1 MNLVK
6 PRVGLEI
13 NAMTEYL
20 NHAISRTGNVMTL
33 PPQPVADG
41 CPTGLYDGH
50 NRRIDYL
57 RISVTDRCNLSCI
70 YCGDGRCDNLPHE
83 AILTYEEITRTAGIL
98 AGMGISHVRL
108 TGGEPLVRPKVDVL
122 ITMLKRLGGIDEIS
136 MTTNGTLLDRWSDLL
151 KKAGLGRVNV
161 SVDSLKA
168 DRFRE
173 ITRGGDLARVLAG
186 ISSAKRAGLNPV
198 KINTVVMPGVND
210 DEIIDFARWTLDGAA
225 NVRFIEQMPFTHN
238 AGSVSVADMTTTIES
253 AFGRLEPVFEHGSGP
268 ASYFR
273 LPRASGTIGF
283 IKPVSNCFCDN
294 CNRLRLTADG
304 KLRLCLL
311 DDSEL
316 DLKPMLRSDLTDAE
330 IALALHQAIIKKPAR
345 HHLADGIV
353 PEKLMR
359 QIGG

>member
-1 MNLVK
+1 
-6 PRVGLEI
+6 
-13 NAMTEYL
+13 MTDYFDTT
-20 NHAISRTGNVMTL
+20 ISQNDMMTVAS
-33 PPQPVADG
+33 QMAADG

-57 RISVTDRCNLSCI
+57 RISVTDRCNLNCV
-70 YCGDGRCDNLPHE
+70 YCGDGRCQNLPYE
-83 AILTYEEITRTAGIL
+83 AILTYEEITRISGIL

-122 ITMLKRLGGIDEIS
+122 ITMLKRLSGIDEIS

-168 DRFRE
+168 DHFKE
-173 ITRGGDLARVLAG
+173 ITKGGDLNRVLAG
-186 ISSAKRAGLNPV
+186 IEAAKKAGLNPV

-210 DEIIDFARWTLDGAA
+210 DEIIDFARWTVDGGA
-225 NVRFIEQMPFTHN
+225 NVRFIEQMPFTRDPVP
-238 AGSVSVADMTTTIES
+238 VSVADMTTTIES
-253 AFGRLEPVFEHGSGP
+253 ALGTLEPVYEHGSGP
-268 ASYFR
+268 ANYFR
-273 LPRASGTIGF
+273 LPGANGTIGF
-283 IKPVSNCFCDN
+283 IKPISDCFCDN

-316 DLKPMLRSDLTDAE
+316 DLKPMLRGDLTDSE
-330 IALALHQAIIKKPAR
+330 ISGALQKAIMKKPAR

-353 PEKLMR
+353 PEKLMSR
-359 QIGG
+359 IGG